1 MKIGILEP
9 GAPPSAL
16 RESFGDYGAMFRAIL
31 GEGFEAVSF
40 DVAHGAWPDSPEAL
54 PAWLIT
60 GSSAGVYDER
70 PWIAPLMAFLR
81 AAKGRSAIVGICFGH
96 QIMAQAFSGQVVKSP
111 KGWGIGLHRYAVQAP
126 QPWMGSG
133 VERGSEFAIPA
144 SHQDQVVAAPPG
156 TVVTASSAFTPYAG
170 LAYDDGRSISFQGH
184 PEFDP
189 AYAAAL
195 ITARRGSLYAEDQAT
210 AAITSLNE
218 PNDRGRVAEWIRAF
232 LQKGLEAGL
241 GPVLS

>member
-9 GAPPSAL
+9 GAPPAAL
-16 RESFGDYGAMFRAIL
+16 RERFGDYGAMFRTIL

-40 DVAHGAWPDSPEAL
+40 DVAHGAWPDHPEAF

-81 AAKGRSAIVGICFGH
+81 AARGRSALVGICFGH
-96 QIMAQAFSGQVVKSP
+96 QIMAQALGGQVINSP
-111 KGWGIGLHRYAVQAP
+111 NGWGIGLHRYAVQTP
-126 QPWMGSG
+126 QRWMEPGL
-133 VERGSEFAIPA
+133 ERGSEFAIPA
-144 SHQDQVVAAPPG
+144 SHQDQVVAVPSGA
-156 TVVTASSAFTPYAG
+156 VVTASSAFTPYAG
-170 LAYDDGRSISFQGH
+170 LAYDDGWSISFQGH

-195 ITARRGSLYAEDQAT
+195 ITTRRGSLFAEDQAA
-210 AAITSLNE
+210 AAITSLDE
-218 PNDRGRVAEWIRAF
+218 PNDRGRVAEWIRVF
-232 LQKGLEAGL
+232 LRKVRETN
-241 GPVLS
+241 